1 MYKMAREITQI
12 FEHFRPLI
20 SLLQTILLHDEHVK
34 KKKQLSLWQ
43 GMINQVSVPNETKII
58 GVNWNEA
65 RDRSRVKS
73 TLLDTRTRAYMY
85 IHVL

>member
-1 MYKMAREITQI
+1 
-12 FEHFRPLI
+12 
-20 SLLQTILLHDEHVK
+20 
-34 KKKQLSLWQ
+34 
-43 GMINQVSVPNETKII
+43 MINQVSVPNETKII